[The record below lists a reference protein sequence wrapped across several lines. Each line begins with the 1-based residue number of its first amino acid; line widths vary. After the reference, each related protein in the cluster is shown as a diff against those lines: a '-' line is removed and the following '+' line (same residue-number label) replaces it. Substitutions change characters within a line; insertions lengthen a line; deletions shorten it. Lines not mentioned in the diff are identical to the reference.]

1 MISSQEVI
9 MKKTSKE
16 RLAWSP
22 ESQGSYTRQTIA
34 RARAGNRPTLRVFA
48 DWLAKSRGLS
58 PGSITVRL
66 GSACCFVDAVTVRAG
81 VTCARAFRSLTADGI
96 EEFWVQYGKDHGM
109 AARRSMRSAMRLF
122 LKFAA
127 SRGWVGWGLADAVP
141 SLLGYRFSGLPR
153 GLNDEQLATLLS
165 SPWTTG
171 SRCVR
176 RDRAIVYLLATYG
189 VRREQVSALR
199 LTDIEWYEKTI
210 DFVAHKGGK
219 AVHHALTESVAEALA
234 DYLRNERPTSHC
246 DYVFLRQNHPHQRL
260 GPASITSVVRSRMES
275 CGLPPRGPHA
285 LRHAFATRL
294 LRAGQPVKAIAD
306 LLGHRSL
313 AAVAVYAKV
322 DYVRLFEAA
331 VDWPEAVS

>member
-1 MISSQEVI
+1 
-9 MKKTSKE
+9 MKRETKKR

-22 ESQGSYTRQTIA
+22 ESQRVYARRTIEK
-34 RARAGNRPTLRVFA
+34 ARAGNRPTLRAFA
-48 DWLAKSRGLS
+48 DWLAKSRSLS
-58 PGSITVRL
+58 PGTITVRL
-66 GSACCFVDAVTVRAG
+66 GSACPFVDAVTARVG
-81 VTCARAFRSLTADGI
+81 VTCAQACRALTADI
-96 EEFWVQYGKDHGM
+96 VEDFFVQYGKDHGM

-127 SRGWVGWGLADAVP
+127 SRDWVGWELADAVP
-141 SLLGYRFSGLPR
+141 SLLGYRFSGLPKD
-153 GLNDEQLATLLS
+153 LNDEQLATLLG
-165 SPWTTG
+165 SPWG
-171 SRCVR
+171 GGRCIR

-199 LTDIEWYEKTI
+199 LVDIDWYEKTI

-219 AVHHALTESVAEALA
+219 PVHHILTEAVAEALA
-234 DYLRNERPTSHC
+234 AYLRNERPINLC
-246 DYVFLRQNHPHQRL
+246 DYVFLRQRRPNLRL
-260 GPASITSVVRSRMES
+260 GPVAISSIVRSRMGA

-313 AAVAVYAKV
+313 DAVAVYAKV
-322 DYVRLFEAA
+322 DYARLLEAA
-331 VDWPEAVS
+331 VDWPEVAS